1 MKYLPVHLPEAEK
14 GDPAQVIIESTS
26 RGEKMTCKEIPWEK
40 ISCIEK
46 KKLST
51 SCLWSITPSL
61 AVFIFIRVF
70 DDL

>member
-14 GDPAQVIIESTS
+14 GDAAQVIIESTS

-46 KKLST
+46 KKTLNIMLVVNNTLACGFYFHT
-51 SCLWSITPSL
+51 SS
-61 AVFIFIRVF
+61 
-70 DDL
+70 